1 MTELTHNFP
10 TATLMTNIF
19 VFWKLVIFVG
29 SQSMFYHVA
38 RHERGKEAGNS
49 YLYYNNTDE
58 IN

>member
-1 MTELTHNFP
+1 MTELTHFP
-10 TATLMTNIF
+10 TATLMTNVF
-19 VFWKLVIFVG
+19 VLFVG

-49 YLYYNNTDE
+49 YLYYNNIDY